1 MGLKTKLSQISPR
14 FFGKGRFFIH
24 NPFGSD
30 FAKATDPHMNRWTLF
45 RYSRSC
51 IKTIREPAK
60 KILLSRFS
68 KNSQAIISGQLEFEK
83 NLNVEKIIGNT
94 NSRFLQIEIIN
105 ILTKSLNTN
114 NYDGGP
120 LIVTKI
126 FTPTGTLKA
135 DPSRTYGITVTG
147 FEINNKAI
155 FKLGNLHFD

>member
-30 FAKATDPHMNRWTLF
+30 FAKASDPYINRRALR

-51 IKTIREPAK
+51 FETIREPAK

-68 KNSQAIISGQLEFEK
+68 KKPRAIIRGQLAFEK
-83 NLNVEKIIGNT
+83 NLNVKKIIGGT
-94 NSRFLQIEIIN
+94 NSNLLQIEIIN
-105 ILTKSLNTN
+105 ILTKSLNIN

-120 LIVTKI
+120 LTVTKI
-126 FTPTGTLKA
+126 FTTEGALKA
-135 DPSRTYGITVTG
+135 DSSRTHGITVTG
-147 FEINNKAI
+147 FEINNKDLC
-155 FKLGNLHFD
+155 KLRNLYFN